1 MMKGS
6 PHRNSSSTP
15 LLHADHSS
23 GVSELIGGI
32 LMIVLV
38 VAAVAI
44 IGIFL
49 FSQQPPQK
57 VPNINFMTGTD
68 TSGNL
73 YLYHN
78 GGDSLKKGDF
88 AVVIDGQAPRTDFTI
103 SDGSTEWSVGRNLKL
118 GVSGTPKSVAIIY
131 NGTGSGEVVLRSA
144 SSSVAV
150 LQNSI
155 NPSGTPVIPGGGS
168 GGSPGAGY
176 IFNDAANISNSSY
189 FVDAI
194 RENVTAN
201 RINFYKN
208 SLSSSG
214 GLKLGSYLSLRVI
227 DTTQTS
233 QMLYKDASTTYQVKL
248 NNTDVVKVA
257 VQSQTK
263 NFKTFGIA
271 PQIWELTAQGADLT
285 ITRLPPIPS
294 ISATK
299 VDIMHTWISNY
310 QLVDSTLKIDTSGD
324 SVTALTVNNTV
335 YLPLPTQS
343 TDPKD
348 IIITNAKPL
357 PVGLFLII
365 IDDSQ
370 KTAYLVGT
378 ADNIC
383 WGTNCGPFGL

>member
-6 PHRNSSSTP
+6 SHRNNSGTP
-15 LLHADHSS
+15 LVHADHSS

-78 GGDSLKKGDF
+78 GGDSLKKGEF
-88 AVVIDGQAPRTDFTI
+88 AVVIDDQAPRTDYTI
-103 SDGSTEWSVGRNLKL
+103 SDGSNEWSVGRNLKL

-194 RENVTAN
+194 SENVSAN
-201 RINFYKN
+201 RIVFYKN
-208 SLSSSG
+208 SLDSNG
-214 GLKLGSYLSLRVI
+214 GLKIGTGISLKVT
-227 DTTQTS
+227 DTQKKS
-233 QMLYKDASTTYQVKL
+233 IIIYDGNLLPL
-248 NNTDVVKVA
+248 NNTDIISVNIK
-257 VQSQTK
+257 SQTQ
-263 NFKTFGIA
+263 NFKSFGIA
-271 PQIWELTAQGADLT
+271 PQIWELAADKAELT
-285 ITRLPPIPS
+285 ITRTPPIPN
-294 ISATK
+294 IGPNT
-299 VDIMHTWISNY
+299 VDITHTWLDSY
-310 QLVDSTLKIDTSGD
+310 ELVGSTLEIDTTGT
-324 SVTALTVNNTV
+324 SVTALTVNRTR
-335 YLPLPTQS
+335 YLPPPNTYG
-343 TDPKD
+343 TVT
-348 IIITNAKPL
+348 ITGVKPL
-357 PVGLFLII
+357 PIGLFLLI

-378 ADNIC
+378 ADQIC
-383 WGTNCGPFGL
+383 MGTSPANCGPFGL